1 MPGPNCK
8 LVEHKIPLK
17 LGYRS
22 YKQPLRQ
29 FAAEVMSTI
38 EEKIEMLLLV
48 DFIEITVYTVRLS
61 NVYTNYRN
69 LNSISPKDEYPMH
82 VVDLLM
88 DSSTSNE
95 VMTFVEEMW
104 HI

>member
-1 MPGPNCK
+1 
-8 LVEHKIPLK
+8 
-17 LGYRS
+17 
-22 YKQPLRQ
+22 
-29 FAAEVMSTI
+29 MSTI

-61 NVYTNYRN
+61 NVCTNYRN